1 MKFVKINQYVRPI
14 KKWNPS
20 LESNKKTFRYIDISS
35 ISQEEKL
42 IIPNSEILV
51 SDAPSR
57 ARQLIEAGDI
67 LVSTVRPNLNAV
79 ALVSDNLDGAIA
91 STGFCVL
98 RTDQKHL
105 YNRYLFQW
113 VRSPVFIESMV
124 KQATGQS
131 YPAVSDKIVKE
142 SLILLPPFEEQKRIA
157 AILDQADAL
166 RRLRQR
172 AIDRLN
178 TLGQAIFYEMFG
190 DPATNPK
197 SWPIVTIKE
206 LTASTQYGTSSKAGD
221 VGNFPILRMGNINE
235 SGAFDYSSLKYI
247 DLSALDI
254 EKYTVRD
261 GDILFNRTNSPDL
274 VGKTGVYRGNS
285 IYAFAGYLVRLRV
298 NEKAVPEYVG
308 IYLNSPFG
316 KKILRNMCKTIIGM
330 ANINAKELLTIPV
343 PLGAKSCKDD

>member
-1 MKFVKINQYVRPI
+1 MKSGWRKIHFEDVVSDETGGNVKSPQGDFQSSGLYPIIDQGKSFVAGYTNDKHRLCKSKIPVI
-14 KKWNPS
+14 LFGDHTKCFK
-20 LESNKKTFRYIDISS
+20 YIDFPFCLGADGTKILRPK
-35 ISQEEKL
+35 IEAHEKYL
-42 IIPNSEILV
+42 FYFLQTIPMPEAGYSRHFKYLKDSEIV
-51 SDAPSR
+51 
-57 ARQLIEAGDI
+57 
-67 LVSTVRPNLNAV
+67 
-79 ALVSDNLDGAIA
+79 
-91 STGFCVL
+91 
-98 RTDQKHL
+98 
-105 YNRYLFQW
+105 
-113 VRSPVFIESMV
+113 
-124 KQATGQS
+124 
-131 YPAVSDKIVKE
+131 
-142 SLILLPPFEEQKRIA
+142 LPPIQEQKRIA

-178 TLGQAIFYEMFG
+178 MLGQAIFYEMFG